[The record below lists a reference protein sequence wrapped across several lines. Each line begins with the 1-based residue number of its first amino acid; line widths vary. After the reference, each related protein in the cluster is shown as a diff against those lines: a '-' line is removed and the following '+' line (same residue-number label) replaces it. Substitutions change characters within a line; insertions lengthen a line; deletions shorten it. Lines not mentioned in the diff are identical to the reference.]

1 MPCLASSMLYFPWPG
16 VSWPIVALL
25 SACMCHIDLKIL
37 SLKNKIICKSNQAKL
52 HFSKLEIC
60 FGLVFFFNSAAD
72 IDTNDIGLA
81 SFKITAFFK
90 LSNITY
96 ISIFFFHWIF
106 LTFILWQKSAFWLH
120 STLYVCSL
128 APVNAVSL
136 IYISVTSFTSNDNWT
151 SHFRVS
157 TTEFQ
162 LFSKCHC

>member
-60 FGLVFFFNSAAD
+60 FGLVFFNSAAD

-90 LSNITY
+90 LPNITY

-106 LTFILWQKSAFWLH
+106 LTFILWQKKRFLAAQYIICLFISPTWCSISHLH
-120 STLYVCSL
+120 KR
-128 APVNAVSL
+128 
-136 IYISVTSFTSNDNWT
+136 YIF
-151 SHFRVS
+151 H
-157 TTEFQ
+157 
-162 LFSKCHC
+162 K